1 MKRSLLLAVAL
12 LSLNLS
18 HATNIE
24 EHYQPEPVTLTSVTL
39 VGVDTSDQVLTNE
52 VRPNVIAA
60 TTTTNIDPQV
70 TSVDLM
76 LVRMVWE
83 VGRYNVPRK
92 GYRTY
97 ALVNQLPEVT
107 KVNEPI
113 YVS

>member
-12 LSLNLS
+12 LSVNLS
-18 HATNIE
+18 YATDIE
-24 EHYQPEPVTLTSVTL
+24 EHYQPPIFSLSMNTMVDVNANDQASTL
-39 VGVDTSDQVLTNE
+39 G
-52 VRPNVIAA
+52 VRPNVTAA
-60 TTTTNIDPQV
+60 ITNTNMDVPVTDID
-70 TSVDLM
+70 LL

-97 ALVNQLPEVT
+97 ALENRLPEVT
-107 KVNEPI
+107 KVNEHL